1 MSRMN
6 WSSRTLAVYTAMLT
20 LTTDLGRPPTRAE
33 LAAALPEWAD
43 TSAVG
48 RVLRRLVDGGLVDEV
63 TPGDF
68 VLTRTRSGE
77 AITYLVEVG
86 P

>member
-1 MSRMN
+1 MN
-6 WSSRTLAVYTAMLT
+6 WSSRTTAVHDALLD
-20 LTTDLGRPPTRAE
+20 LTTKRGRPPTRAE
-33 LAAALPEWAD
+33 LAAVLPPWAD

-48 RVLRRLVDGGLVDEV
+48 RTLRRLVDGGFVEEV

-68 VLTRTRSGE
+68 VLVRTREGC
-77 AITYLVEVG
+77 AITYLVEVTHT

>member
-1 MSRMN
+1 MN
-6 WSSRTLAVYTAMLT
+6 WSSRTQAVYTAMLR

-48 RVLRRLVDGGLVDEV
+48 RVLRRLVEGGFVEEV

-68 VLTRTRSGE
+68 VLVRTRVGGV
-77 AITYLVEVG
+77 ITYLVEVG

>member
-1 MSRMN
+1 MN
-6 WSSRTLAVYTAMLT
+6 WSSRTQAVYTALLD
-20 LTTDLGRPPTRAE
+20 LTTKRGRPPTRAE
-33 LAAALPEWAD
+33 LAAALPPWAD

-48 RVLRRLVDGGLVDEV
+48 RTLRRLVEGGFVEEV

-68 VLTRTRSGE
+68 VLVRTRVGGV
-77 AITYLVEVG
+77 ITYLVEVG